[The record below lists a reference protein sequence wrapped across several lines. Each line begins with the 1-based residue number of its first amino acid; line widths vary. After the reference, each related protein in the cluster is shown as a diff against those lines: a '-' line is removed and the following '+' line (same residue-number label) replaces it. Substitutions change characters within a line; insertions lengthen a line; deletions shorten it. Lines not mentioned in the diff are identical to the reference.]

1 MVIDTS
7 AFLAVLQDE
16 PDRRSFTEAIETADA
31 RRTSAATLLETSIV
45 LESRHGAD
53 GVRALDRLLES
64 AGIEVV
70 TVDIAQARIAR
81 QAFADFGKGRDFG
94 EGRDFGKGRHPAGL
108 NYGDCFAYALARHL
122 GEPLLC
128 KGRDFERTD
137 LTLAL

>member
-7 AFLAVLQDE
+7 AFLAILQDE
-16 PDRRSFTEAIETADA
+16 PDRHSFTEAIAA
-31 RRTSAATLLETSIV
+31 AGVRRTSAATFLETSMV

-53 GVRALDRLLES
+53 GVRALDLLFES

-70 TVDIAQARIAR
+70 AVDIAQAKIAR
-81 QAFADFGKGRDFG
+81 RAFA
-94 EGRDFGKGRHPAGL
+94 DFGKGRHPAGL

-128 KGRDFERTD
+128 KGGDFSRTD
-137 LTLAL
+137 LALVLSPLPS